1 MNKKALIL
9 VVLFTFSAMAIN
21 AQYRL
26 RTVAEWE
33 PALGTLI
40 RWPLGIPADLVV
52 ELAKDDV
59 LFVLVK
65 NATQQQSATTTFE
78 SWNVNMANCRFIF
91 AETYSHW
98 TRDWGPHFVFDTIG
112 NIGIADPIFNGYP
125 WVPGCNVNAQQAEKI
140 YSNRSGNQRGYEL
153 DDAVNASLAD
163 YFELPLIELPVYL
176 TGGNFMTDGFR
187 DAFSTRQMINENLPG
202 CDEECFR
209 AATGELMGMT
219 NFNIVD
225 DPEINGIQHIDC
237 VAKLLNEETILVK
250 QVPEWHP
257 EFGCIEHL
265 VWELTQLT
273 NAWGRPYNIL
283 RILCGS
289 YNGTSVAAYTNSLIL
304 NKKVLVPLFN
314 ISTDQQALATFQE
327 AMPGYQVM
335 GFQGPWYYYDALHC
349 RTMGIFNPDM
359 IRIAHRPMDSEVQ
372 ISTNLA
378 IDAQIT
384 DHSKAGLDPELLQL
398 KWRTQGQSLW
408 STSLFMPV
416 AGLDE
421 YSAILPVYDP
431 EVIVEYYITATDSTG
446 RNERLPRTAPG
457 GFYSFATID
466 TLTTSVTSKIPEI
479 QNEAF
484 AIYPTAFNDMVNI
497 RIELENAGQVKID
510 LINSTGQTLMVFVDQ
525 WLQKGHHQFA
535 FSTDEIKSGVC
546 IFRMQ
551 TNNSATV
558 KKGFKTK

>member
-1 MNKKALIL
+1 MIKKLLIL
-9 VVLFTFSAMAIN
+9 TVLIVIISMPAN

-52 ELAKDDV
+52 ELAKDDL

-65 NATQQQSATTTFE
+65 NSSQQQSATATFE

-98 TRDWGPHFVFDTIG
+98 TRDWGPHFVFDTVG

-125 WVPGCNVNAQQAEKI
+125 WVPGCNVTAQQSIETP
-140 YSNRSGNQRGYEL
+140 SNRSGNQRGYEL
-153 DDAVNASLAD
+153 DDAVNAVLAD

-202 CDEECFR
+202 CDEECFK
-209 AATGELMGMT
+209 AATGDLMGMT

-257 EFGCIEHL
+257 EYGCIEHL
-265 VWELTQLT
+265 VWELSQLT
-273 NAWGRPYNIL
+273 NVWGRPYNIL
-283 RILCGS
+283 RIFCGS

-335 GFQGPWYYYDALHC
+335 GFQGPWYYFDALHC
-349 RTMGIFNPDM
+349 RTMGIFDPNM
-359 IRIAHRPMDSEVQ
+359 IRIAHRPMDAEVQ
-372 ISTNLA
+372 ISTNLT

-384 DHSKAGLDPELLQL
+384 DHSKTGLDPELLQL

-408 STSLFMPV
+408 STSLFMSV

-431 EVIVEYYITATDSTG
+431 DVTVEYYITATDSAG

-457 GFYSFATID
+457 GFYSFTTID
-466 TLTTSVTSKIPEI
+466 TLTTAVPNKMPEI
-479 QNEAF
+479 QNNSF
-484 AIYPTAFNDMVNI
+484 VIYPTAFGNNVNV
-497 RIELENAGQVKID
+497 RLETEQSGWVKID
-510 LINSTGQTLMVFVDQ
+510 LINGAGQKLMVFVDQ
-525 WLQKGHHQFA
+525 WLEPGQHQFA
-535 FSTDEIKSGVC
+535 FSTDGINSGVC

-551 TNNSATV
+551 TDKAVIV
-558 KKGFKTK
+558 KKGFKMR